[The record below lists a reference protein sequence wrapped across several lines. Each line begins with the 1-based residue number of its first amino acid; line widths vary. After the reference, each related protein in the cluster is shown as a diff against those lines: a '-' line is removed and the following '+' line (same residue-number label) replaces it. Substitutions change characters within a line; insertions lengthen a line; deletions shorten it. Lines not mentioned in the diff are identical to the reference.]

1 MNIASHSAQTN
12 KRNLSSS
19 SNSAS
24 EPSTPN
30 PNKNII
36 LTNHKKKIFVTR
48 NRFEVFAQDDSF
60 ETNTNENIP
69 NSHQTNTNTDAN
81 TFTKPPPPIFVK
93 GVEDYPELCTT
104 LIELIGVD
112 NFMYKSTTNSLK
124 IQTTDP
130 SAYRALIQFLKTEKA
145 EYHTYQLNE
154 DKPLR
159 VVIRN
164 LHSSTPLTLIKEEL
178 EVRCFEVRQV
188 TNVLHKVN
196 KNPLPLFFID
206 LEPTLQ
212 SNEIFQLSSLLHCKI
227 NVEEPYKPKQIS
239 QCFNCQQYGHTRG
252 YCGYH
257 PRCVRCGADHQSSAC
272 PNSRDVPPKCVHC
285 SQNHPA
291 NYKGC
296 SIYKELQRR
305 KIPSAPSNRIDNNY
319 KTKSTNV
326 QGSHP
331 PSHAHSNPQTQT
343 YAQATSNISA
353 NDTSPPINATHP
365 PDLNKLMSN
374 FLDEFKTLINP
385 LIALLTKTHFTK
397 YTYIHIPGYT
407 LIKTNHP
414 DNTAH
419 GGAAIFVKSTIEF
432 YPLPSFSQDFL
443 QSCAINLKIN
453 NTPITIAAIYSP
465 PKHIVT
471 DIKFSD
477 YFSTFNNYFII
488 GGDFNA
494 KHQSWGC
501 RVNNPRGVT
510 LYNFTNLKKFKV
522 LAPPDPT
529 YWPSSSRKNPDILDI
544 FVTKIP
550 NNLFS
555 TTKNLLDLNSDHSSV
570 LLTLNTSPTYKES
583 NKLFNKYTDHSKFTE
598 LVDKEIHLNIKL
610 KTPDDI
616 DLAIHNLTNV
626 IQTAAWSATST
637 FLALPT
643 SDPLPVTIRNKIVE
657 KRRARALFQRTRLPS
672 HKLNYNNLANSLK
685 KMLAK
690 IKANVWQNHLMKLTP
705 KDGSLW
711 RETKQILRY
720 KSPNLP
726 IKKSDGS
733 LAISDFEKAELFKE
747 HLSQTF
753 QPHSEIIDNENMN
766 TVETFLN
773 ASLPLTLPV
782 KSFIPNDVK
791 YAILK
796 YSLNKSPGYDRITAE
811 VARSLPTRA
820 IVHITHIFNAS
831 LRLSYFPLLWKFS
844 TIILFPKPNKPPDI
858 PSSHRPISLLPFFAK
873 ILERLILKRI
883 IPIVT
888 QKNILPNTQFG
899 FRASHSTTHQVHR
912 VVDAI
917 SYSLEKKLYCN
928 CVFLDIAQAFDRV
941 WHDGLLY
948 KLKKFLPPTYYL
960 LIKSYLTDRFFQ
972 VRHGSALSD
981 LASINAGVP
990 QGGILSPIL
999 YNIFASDQ
1007 PITPNTSVA
1016 DFADDKALISIN
1028 NNPILAS
1035 INLQTHLNAMEKW
1048 FTKWRFKV
1056 NQNKSVH
1063 TTFTLRHTPCPGVV
1077 LYGIPIPYSPK
1088 IKYLGLTLDQRLTW
1102 AHHIRTKR
1110 LALNHRLRLLKP
1122 LLSNNNH
1129 TSLRTKLLI
1138 YKTLLKPLWTYG
1150 LQLWGNAK
1158 KTNILKIQTFQN
1170 IVLRKLANAPPYV
1183 SNHTLHTDLKLNKI
1197 NDEAKIF
1204 YKRFYYRLNNHPNQL
1219 IKNLATPTIP
1229 GNPPRRLKRKWCRD
1243 LLN

>member
-69 NSHQTNTNTDAN
+69 NSHQTNTNSDAN

-112 NFMYKSTTNSLK
+112 NFMCKSTTNSLK

-227 NVEEPYKPKQIS
+227 KVEEPYKPKQIS

-257 PRCVRCGADHQSSAC
+257 PRCVRCGADHQSSTC

-305 KIPSAPSNRIDNNY
+305 KIPSAPI
-319 KTKSTNV
+319 
-326 QGSHP
+326 
-331 PSHAHSNPQTQT
+331 
-343 YAQATSNISA
+343 
-353 NDTSPPINATHP
+353 
-365 PDLNKLMSN
+365 
-374 FLDEFKTLINP
+374 
-385 LIALLTKTHFTK
+385 
-397 YTYIHIPGYT
+397 
-407 LIKTNHP
+407 
-414 DNTAH
+414 
-419 GGAAIFVKSTIEF
+419 
-432 YPLPSFSQDFL
+432 
-443 QSCAINLKIN
+443 
-453 NTPITIAAIYSP
+453 
-465 PKHIVT
+465 
-471 DIKFSD
+471 
-477 YFSTFNNYFII
+477 
-488 GGDFNA
+488 
-494 KHQSWGC
+494 
-501 RVNNPRGVT
+501 
-510 LYNFTNLKKFKV
+510 

-782 KSFIPNDVK
+782 KSFTPNDVK

-883 IPIVT
+883 IPIIT

-1122 LLSNNNH
+1122 LLYKIITPLLEPNC
-1129 TSLRTKLLI
+1129 LYTKH
-1138 YKTLLKPLWTYG
+1138 Y
-1150 LQLWGNAK
+1150 
-1158 KTNILKIQTFQN
+1158 
-1170 IVLRKLANAPPYV
+1170 
-1183 SNHTLHTDLKLNKI
+1183 
-1197 NDEAKIF
+1197 
-1204 YKRFYYRLNNHPNQL
+1204 
-1219 IKNLATPTIP
+1219 
-1229 GNPPRRLKRKWCRD
+1229 
-1243 LLN
+1243 

>member
-1 MNIASHSAQTN
+1 MSMNSNLFLSTN
-12 KRNLSSS
+12 
-19 SNSAS
+19 
-24 EPSTPN
+24 
-30 PNKNII
+30 
-36 LTNHKKKIFVTR
+36 
-48 NRFEVFAQDDSF
+48 
-60 ETNTNENIP
+60 
-69 NSHQTNTNTDAN
+69 
-81 TFTKPPPPIFVK
+81 
-93 GVEDYPELCTT
+93 
-104 LIELIGVD
+104 
-112 NFMYKSTTNSLK
+112 
-124 IQTTDP
+124 
-130 SAYRALIQFLKTEKA
+130 ALI
-145 EYHTYQLNE
+145 
-154 DKPLR
+154 
-159 VVIRN
+159 
-164 LHSSTPLTLIKEEL
+164 
-178 EVRCFEVRQV
+178 
-188 TNVLHKVN
+188 
-196 KNPLPLFFID
+196 
-206 LEPTLQ
+206 
-212 SNEIFQLSSLLHCKI
+212 
-227 NVEEPYKPKQIS
+227 
-239 QCFNCQQYGHTRG
+239 
-252 YCGYH
+252 
-257 PRCVRCGADHQSSAC
+257 
-272 PNSRDVPPKCVHC
+272 
-285 SQNHPA
+285 
-291 NYKGC
+291 
-296 SIYKELQRR
+296 
-305 KIPSAPSNRIDNNY
+305 
-319 KTKSTNV
+319 
-326 QGSHP
+326 
-331 PSHAHSNPQTQT
+331 
-343 YAQATSNISA
+343 
-353 NDTSPPINATHP
+353 
-365 PDLNKLMSN
+365 
-374 FLDEFKTLINP
+374 
-385 LIALLTKTHFTK
+385 
-397 YTYIHIPGYT
+397 
-407 LIKTNHP
+407 
-414 DNTAH
+414 
-419 GGAAIFVKSTIEF
+419 
-432 YPLPSFSQDFL
+432 LPSFLRLTSQ
-443 QSCAINLKIN
+443 
-453 NTPITIAAIYSP
+453 NT
-465 PKHIVT
+465 
-471 DIKFSD
+471 
-477 YFSTFNNYFII
+477 
-488 GGDFNA
+488 
-494 KHQSWGC
+494 
-501 RVNNPRGVT
+501 
-510 LYNFTNLKKFKV
+510 L

-583 NKLFNKYTDHSKFTE
+583 NKLFNKFTDHSKFTE

-782 KSFIPNDVK
+782 KSFTPNDVK

-883 IPIVT
+883 IPIIT
-888 QKNILPNTQFG
+888 QKNILQNTQFG